1 MHRDIKPRN
10 VLINRRNL
18 QLAMDLGEPSPLM
31 LIDLGLA
38 DFFLPQTRYN
48 VRVASRHYKSP
59 ELLIGF
65 EYYDYA
71 IDMWGVGCILAGLL
85 LRKEPFFRGM
95 DNLDQL
101 GKIIGVLGTSD
112 LLNYMTKYKVELT
125 PELRKVVAKY
135 VVRGGKKRSWASLLN
150 ESFPMP
156 GEHGL
161 DLLDKLLV
169 YNHEDRLTAKQALEH
184 VFFDPVRDRVKEEVR
199 QRQLATKAKAQSYE
213 Q

>member
-1 MHRDIKPRN
+1 
-10 VLINRRNL
+10 
-18 QLAMDLGEPSPLM
+18 
-31 LIDLGLA
+31 
-38 DFFLPQTRYN
+38 
-48 VRVASRHYKSP
+48 
-59 ELLIGF
+59 
-65 EYYDYA
+65 
-71 IDMWGVGCILAGLL
+71 LL

-135 VVRGGKKRSWASLLN
+135 VVRGGQKRTWASLLH
-150 ESFPMP
+150 ESCPIP
-156 GEHGL
+156 SEHGL

-169 YNHEDRLTAKQALEH
+169 YNHDDRLTAKQALEH
-184 VFFDPVRDRVKEEVR
+184 AFFDSVRDRVKEEVR

-213 Q
+213 E